1 MYNYGTQNLF
11 SFSSMTEFLT
21 TQKHSLLTEIPT
33 TKNEKKINNS
43 LKFLILIVFI
53 SITMATGFTLL
64 KIINVKYNVSALYWP
79 KKKKNDTVQRKI
91 KLTKLINITRVQVL
105 LIKHFEKLMN

>member
-43 LKFLILIVFI
+43 SKFLILIVFI
-53 SITMATGFTLL
+53 SITMATGITLL

-79 KKKKNDTVQRKI
+79 KKKEKRYSSKKNKI
-91 KLTKLINITRVQVL
+91 NKID
-105 LIKHFEKLMN
+105 